1 MLNKKLL
8 SEEVQAFIEKNINT
22 DINKLILK
30 GSPIDGISAKE
41 LATQIQTK
49 KSAQKKIPTWYNAKG
64 IIFPP
69 KLNLEQSSSE
79 ATAAYK
85 SELILDKI
93 LVDLTGGFGVDDYYF
108 AKKAKH
114 VVHCEINEE
123 LSQIVKHNAQILG
136 IENISFY
143 NGDSSS
149 YLSSIKKTA
158 TIYIDPSRRA
168 NSGRVF
174 LLEDCEPNVIE
185 NLDFY
190 LKKAEK
196 IIIKVA
202 PMLDIDAVINLLKN
216 VSEIHI
222 VSLNNECKELL
233 IVIDQQKPS
242 DIVLKC
248 VLINSNSSKIYS
260 FNYKEEKNIEIKYGA
275 VSNYLYEPDA
285 SFLKAGLFKSVA
297 KKFSISKLNPNSHIY
312 TSKEIIEDFAGR
324 TLKVKE
330 LFDYKQFEEKNKIKQ
345 GNVITRNFHLNPEA
359 IKKKC
364 KIKDGGENYLY
375 FTTDKNEKKIV
386 IVCERLK

>member
-1 MLNKKLL
+1 MFNKKLL
-8 SEEVQAFIEKNINT
+8 SEEVQSFIEKNINT

-49 KSAQKKIPTWYNAKG
+49 KSAQKKLPTWYNTKG
-64 IIFPP
+64 IVFPP

-79 ATAAYK
+79 TTAAYK
-85 SELILDKI
+85 SELILDGE

-108 AKKAKH
+108 SKKAKH

-123 LSQIVKHNAQILG
+123 LSLIVKHNAQILG
-136 IENISFY
+136 VENISFY
-143 NGDSSS
+143 SGDSSS
-149 YLSSIKKTA
+149 YLSSIKNTS

-185 NLDFY
+185 KLDFY
-190 LKKAEK
+190 LKKAKK
-196 IIIKVA
+196 IIIKAA
-202 PMLDIDAVINLLKN
+202 PMLDIDAAVNLLKN
-216 VSEIHI
+216 VTEIHI

-233 IVIDQQKPS
+233 IVIEHQKPV

-248 VLINSNSSKIYS
+248 VLINSNSTNTYS

-285 SFLKAGLFKSVA
+285 ALLKAGLFKSVA
-297 KKFSISKLNPNSHIY
+297 NKFRLNKLNPNSHIY
-312 TSKEIIEDFAGR
+312 TSMEVIENFPGR

-386 IVCERLK
+386 IVCERL